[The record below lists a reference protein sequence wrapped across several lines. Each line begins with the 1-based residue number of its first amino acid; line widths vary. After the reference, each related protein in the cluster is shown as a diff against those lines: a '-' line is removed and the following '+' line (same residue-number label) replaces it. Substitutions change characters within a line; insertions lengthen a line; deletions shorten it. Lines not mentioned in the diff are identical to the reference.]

1 MTDQL
6 GQARPSHLPTS
17 AFSLAKVAK
26 PAPTDTD
33 VPAEVSAD
41 APVTPASSTPAK
53 AKRAPAK
60 RKPAPQAVESAAG
73 GEGEA
78 DKADAPVQVS
88 LPMSQY
94 DTLIRYKTESGKTH
108 ATILFDA
115 IEATYDQLPELIRA
129 RTIQPESSRR
139 LFDRPE
145 AVSIRRDDDEPK
157 KTFIIRVSHKNKATI
172 EQLAKDLGAPNP
184 TQLTAIAYEAYL
196 ADK

>member
-6 GQARPSHLPTS
+6 GQARASHLPAG
-17 AFSLAKVAK
+17 AFSLPKVAK
-26 PAPTDTD
+26 PASAETPISTDKQETPPG
-33 VPAEVSAD
+33 VPVASRQ
-41 APVTPASSTPAK
+41 APEKSV
-53 AKRAPAK
+53 APAK
-60 RKPAPQAVESAAG
+60 RKRAPQTPEAAG

-78 DKADAPVQVS
+78 EKADAPVQVS
-88 LPMSQY
+88 IPRSQY
-94 DTLIRYKTESGKTH
+94 DALIRYKSESGKTH

-115 IEATYDQLPELIRA
+115 IEATYEQLPDLIRA

-145 AVSIRRDDDEPK
+145 SVSIRREDDEPK

-172 EQLAKDLGAPNP
+172 EQLTKDLGAPNP